1 MRGTCVLLTTGK
13 AMKGRFIVPLWTDI
27 RASGRLRLLHEDWG
41 LVGAGSPACRH
52 GDVQHAQIDAKL
64 AAVLIPVA
72 EHDVAQELAARL
84 SEDLA
89 AADGQSPAFAHAG
102 IVSFRK
108 RIADGGDTFIEGFQ
122 DFLAAGR
129 LGEIEIG

>member
-1 MRGTCVLLTTGK
+1 MLEVETERVTRRVRFAKHAGHIRSPHDRE

-84 SEDLA
+84 S
-89 AADGQSPAFAHAG
+89 
-102 IVSFRK
+102 
-108 RIADGGDTFIEGFQ
+108 
-122 DFLAAGR
+122 
-129 LGEIEIG
+129 